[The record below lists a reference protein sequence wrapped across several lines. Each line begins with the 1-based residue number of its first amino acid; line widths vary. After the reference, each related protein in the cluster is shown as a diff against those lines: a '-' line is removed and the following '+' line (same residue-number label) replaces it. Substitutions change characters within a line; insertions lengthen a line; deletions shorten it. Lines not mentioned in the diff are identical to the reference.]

1 MPLADLM
8 TLSLDKSTKKYGLSE
23 ERIEKQIPALTEAF
37 SFYREYPDI
46 FVYVLCGESN
56 PEKFELF
63 FYQRVFL
70 RAAMRLRYTYA
81 TFTRAYSKSFLSI
94 LVLTLRC
101 ILYPGSKLFITT
113 GGKEQAAGIARE
125 KVEELCK
132 LIPGLKNE
140 IDWRPGKTIA
150 SKDMV
155 SYRFKNDSNLDIIAA
170 RQSSRGKRKHG
181 GLIEECILVDGTLL
195 NEVII
200 PTMNVSR
207 RLPDGSHDDRE
218 VLNKSQIY
226 VTTAGWKNSFA
237 YEKLITLLIQQII
250 EPEEAIVLGGSWRI
264 PVMEGL
270 LSKTFIKDLKMDGT
284 YNDASF
290 AREYESEWSGD
301 AENAFFSAEK
311 FDKYRVL
318 LQPEYEYSARNNKN
332 GYYIIGVDVGRYKC
346 TTEATIIKVNPQLQ
360 GAGLKSLVNIYT
372 YDAEDFEEQAIN
384 LKKLYYKYKARQLVI
399 DANGLGAGLID
410 FMVKTQVDPDTGEDL
425 IPFGVSGGTT
435 QDAIE
440 PYKKIRGAGVEE
452 NAMFLM
458 RANANINTEAHTY
471 VQTQMYSGK
480 IRFLVDENQAKVK
493 LMSLKRGQ
501 QMNADERADYLRPF
515 VATTILREQ
524 TLNLIQ
530 DNEGINII
538 LKQSSRSIKK
548 DKFSAFEYALYY
560 IKQEEDLKKKRRK
573 RNIKDFMFFS

>member
-70 RAAMRLRYTYA
+70 RAAMRHRYTYA

>member
-23 ERIEKQIPALTEAF
+23 ERIQKQIPALTEAF

-70 RAAMRLRYTYA
+70 RAAMRHRYAYA
-81 TFTRAYSKSFLSI
+81 TFPRAYSKSFLSI
-94 LVLTLRC
+94 LVLMLRC

-155 SYRFKNDSNLDIIAA
+155 SYRFKDDSNLDIIAA

-207 RLPDGSHDDRE
+207 RLPDGSYDDRE

-237 YEKLITLLIQQII
+237 YEKLITLLIQQVI

-410 FMVKTQVDPDTGEDL
+410 FMIKTQVDPDTGEDL

-440 PYKKIRGAGVEE
+440 PYKKIRGTGVEE

>member
-23 ERIEKQIPALTEAF
+23 ERIQKQIPALTEAF

-46 FVYVLCGESN
+46 FVYVLCGGSN

-70 RAAMRLRYTYA
+70 RAAMRHRYAYA
-81 TFTRAYSKSFLSI
+81 TFPRAYSKSFLSI
-94 LVLTLRC
+94 LVLMLRC

-207 RLPDGSHDDRE
+207 RLPDGSYDDRE

-410 FMVKTQVDPDTGEDL
+410 FMIKTQVDPDTGEDL

-440 PYKKIRGAGVEE
+440 PYKKIRGVGVEE

>member
-8 TLSLDKSTKKYGLSE
+8 TLSLDKSAKKYGLSE

-70 RAAMRLRYTYA
+70 RAAMRHRYAYA
-81 TFTRAYSKSFLSI
+81 TFPRAYSKSFLSI
-94 LVLTLRC
+94 LVLMLRC

-207 RLPDGSHDDRE
+207 RLPDGSYDDRE

-410 FMVKTQVDPDTGEDL
+410 FMTKTQVDPDTGEDL

-440 PYKKIRGAGVEE
+440 PYKKIRGTGVEE

>member
-1 MPLADLM
+1 
-8 TLSLDKSTKKYGLSE
+8 
-23 ERIEKQIPALTEAF
+23 
-37 SFYREYPDI
+37 
-46 FVYVLCGESN
+46 
-56 PEKFELF
+56 
-63 FYQRVFL
+63 
-70 RAAMRLRYTYA
+70 
-81 TFTRAYSKSFLSI
+81 
-94 LVLTLRC
+94 
-101 ILYPGSKLFITT
+101 
-113 GGKEQAAGIARE
+113 
-125 KVEELCK
+125 
-132 LIPGLKNE
+132 
-140 IDWRPGKTIA
+140 
-150 SKDMV
+150 
-155 SYRFKNDSNLDIIAA
+155 
-170 RQSSRGKRKHG
+170 
-181 GLIEECILVDGTLL
+181 
-195 NEVII
+195 
-200 PTMNVSR
+200 MNVSR
-207 RLPDGSHDDRE
+207 RLPDGSYDDRE

-410 FMVKTQVDPDTGEDL
+410 FMTKTQVDPDTGEDL

-440 PYKKIRGAGVEE
+440 PYKKIRGTGVEE

-515 VATTILREQ
+515 VVTTILREQ

>member
-70 RAAMRLRYTYA
+70 RAAMRHRYAYA
-81 TFTRAYSKSFLSI
+81 TFPRAYSKSFLSI
-94 LVLTLRC
+94 LVLMLRC

-155 SYRFKNDSNLDIIAA
+155 SYRFKDDSNLDIIAA

-207 RLPDGSHDDRE
+207 RLPDGSYDDRE

-440 PYKKIRGAGVEE
+440 PYKKIRGVGVEE

>member
-23 ERIEKQIPALTEAF
+23 ERIQKQIPALTEAF

-70 RAAMRLRYTYA
+70 RAAMRHRYAYA
-81 TFTRAYSKSFLSI
+81 TFPRAYSKSFLSI
-94 LVLTLRC
+94 LVLMLRC

-155 SYRFKNDSNLDIIAA
+155 SYRFKDDSNLDIIAA

-207 RLPDGSHDDRE
+207 RLPDGSYDDRE

-410 FMVKTQVDPDTGEDL
+410 FMIKTQVDPDTGEDL

-440 PYKKIRGAGVEE
+440 PYKKIRGTGVEE

>member
-23 ERIEKQIPALTEAF
+23 ERIQKQIPALTEAF

-70 RAAMRLRYTYA
+70 RAAMRHRYAYA
-81 TFTRAYSKSFLSI
+81 TFPRAYSKSFLSI
-94 LVLTLRC
+94 LVLMLRC

-132 LIPGLKNE
+132 LIPGFKNE

-207 RLPDGSHDDRE
+207 RLPDGSYDDRE

-346 TTEATIIKVNPQLQ
+346 TTEAIIIKVNPQLQ

-410 FMVKTQVDPDTGEDL
+410 FMIKTQVDPDTGEDL

-440 PYKKIRGAGVEE
+440 PYKKIRGTGVEE

-458 RANANINTEAHTY
+458 RANANINTEAHTC

>member
-23 ERIEKQIPALTEAF
+23 ERIQKQIPALTEAF

-70 RAAMRLRYTYA
+70 RAAMRHRYAYA
-81 TFTRAYSKSFLSI
+81 TFPRAYSKSFLSI
-94 LVLTLRC
+94 LVLMLRC

-155 SYRFKNDSNLDIIAA
+155 SYRFKDDSNLDIIAA

-207 RLPDGSHDDRE
+207 RLPDGSYDDRE

-410 FMVKTQVDPDTGEDL
+410 FMIKTQVDPDTGEDL

-440 PYKKIRGAGVEE
+440 PYKKIRGVGVEE